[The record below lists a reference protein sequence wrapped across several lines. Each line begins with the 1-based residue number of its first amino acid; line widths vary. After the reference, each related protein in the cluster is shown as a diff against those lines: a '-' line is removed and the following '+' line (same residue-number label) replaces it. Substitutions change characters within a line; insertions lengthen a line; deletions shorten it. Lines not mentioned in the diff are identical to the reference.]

1 MRLFIALTFT
11 VVIGCSA
18 TASDHPGATDG
29 GSASDEGVEMDAL
42 TTDAAVEGA
51 SVMDASSEGATMN
64 GDAARGATM
73 KWTPG
78 YYVLTDTQN
87 GPGRPLSDWQSEL
100 NDAVAAKPTVKGFAL
115 FTTWAGLE
123 WKTKANWQFG
133 GGASSTFV
141 VDQIASFCRTNGL
154 KLALV
159 INPDVFNSGTPS
171 APSLSGDNGNIPYYL
186 LTDVATYGAGLYGN
200 SGVASTGAS
209 GFWVQQTG
217 GFSADFENT
226 NVQARLIAMLQHL
239 GTVFDADSVLETVIF
254 DAMDVMYP
262 FAGTGAT
269 GQPYYTAMQNIMTA
283 MKAAF
288 PTTNV
293 AIQVAW
299 GGTPMQSFVEWMVT
313 HGIMVSTSDTAG
325 LTGFQPGSGPTVT
338 TTAAPGGASGTLTT
352 AWDGTTGTYPIQFST
367 GQMATALL
375 TKSSTTATWSP
386 SVSGS
391 PTSQIETSEYPPNL
405 SDGIQAWMGVQ
416 AVAAGSNWSPP
427 VPPLTSY
434 GTSFPLV
441 EGGDFGGTNPYG
453 SPYAIGNIVDAAN
466 EKYQASHLYVT
477 HLAENQTTVKAA
489 VWSNVLPVLQAKPLV
504 NTGYPAVYPK

>member
-1 MRLFIALTFT
+1 
-11 VVIGCSA
+11 
-18 TASDHPGATDG
+18 
-29 GSASDEGVEMDAL
+29 
-42 TTDAAVEGA
+42 
-51 SVMDASSEGATMN
+51 
-64 GDAARGATM
+64 M

-78 YYVLTDTQN
+78 YYVLTDTQY
-87 GPGRPLSDWQSEL
+87 GPNRPLSDWQAEL
-100 NDAVAAKPTVKGFAL
+100 NDAVAAKPTVQGFAL

-133 GGASSTFV
+133 GGSSSTFV

-171 APSLSGDNGNIPYYL
+171 APSLSGDNGNIPYDL
-186 LTDVATYGAGLYGN
+186 LTDAATYGAGLYGN

-217 GFSADFENT
+217 GFGANFENA

-239 GTVFDADSVLETVIF
+239 GAVFDADPVLEAVIF

-313 HGIMVSTSDTAG
+313 HGIMVSTSNTAG

-338 TTAAPGGASGTLTT
+338 TTAAPAGASGTLTT
-352 AWDGTTGTYPIQFST
+352 AWKGTTGDYPIEFST

-391 PTSQIETSEYPPNL
+391 PTSQNR
-405 SDGIQAWMGVQ
+405 DV
-416 AVAAGSNWSPP
+416 P
-427 VPPLTSY
+427 VPPQ
-434 GTSFPLV
+434 LV
-441 EGGDFGGTNPYG
+441 RRSSSVDGRAGGRSGEHVVTAGP
-453 SPYAIGNIVDAAN
+453 AAH
-466 EKYQASHLYVT
+466 ELRHVVSARGRRRLWRDQSVWHTLRDWRHRRCGQRKYQASHLYVS
-477 HLAENQTTVKAA
+477 HMAENQTTVKAA

-504 NTGYPAVYPK
+504 NTGYPAVYAK